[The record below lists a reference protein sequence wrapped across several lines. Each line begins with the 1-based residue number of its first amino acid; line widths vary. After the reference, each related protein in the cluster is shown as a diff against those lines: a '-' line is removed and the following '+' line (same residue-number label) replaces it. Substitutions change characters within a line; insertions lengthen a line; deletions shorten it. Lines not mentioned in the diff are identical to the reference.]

1 MSSPG
6 NGPSLEGVG
15 LARRFTSGGAML
27 EVLADT
33 DIRVEPGEIVAVVGP
48 SGSGKSTLLHCLGGL
63 DRPDAGQVRV
73 EGQEVWSL
81 RERDL
86 ARVRNRR
93 IGFVFQFHH
102 LLPDFTA
109 VENVM
114 LPRLIAGA
122 TREEARDAAHTW
134 LDAVG
139 LSKRGTHTPS
149 ELSGGEQQR
158 VAVARALVNEPAIV
172 LADEP
177 SGNLD
182 VGTSRALHEL
192 LARLRAERN
201 ATFLLATHD
210 PELAAS
216 ADRVLALTEGR
227 LRPVDPGEAFRAA
240 TSEVSP

>member
-1 MSSPG
+1 MSSPDG
-6 NGPSLEGVG
+6 APALEGRG
-15 LARRFTSGGAML
+15 LARRFTSGGDVL

-33 DIRVEPGEIVAVVGP
+33 EIRVEAGEIVAVVGP

-63 DRPDAGQVRV
+63 DRPDGGEVRV
-73 EGQEVWSL
+73 EGRELWSL
-81 RERDL
+81 RESEL

-122 TREEARDAAHTW
+122 SREEAAEAAHEW
-134 LDAVG
+134 LERVG
-139 LSKRGTHTPS
+139 LAARGTHTPS

-158 VAVARALVNEPAIV
+158 VAVARALVNEPAVV

-192 LARLRAERN
+192 LSRLREDRN

-210 PELAAS
+210 AELAGS
-216 ADRVLALTEGR
+216 ADRVLALSAGR

-240 TSEVSP
+240 TSEVTP